1 MDFVKLKELYD
12 KMNEKKV
19 QHDELS
25 MRYKN
30 NTNVVYILSCVDDHK
45 QVGQDH
51 TFDEDLTIYR

>member
-30 NTNVVYILSCVDDHK
+30 NTNVVYILSYVDDHK

-51 TFDEDLTIYR
+51 TFDEDITIYR